1 MVNKEWLY
9 RKILQNIGLN
19 TLHQELLMKKKPDH
33 FIILIKKEYS
43 EYDAIYDSEKIDEST
58 RSDMTTFLTT
68 AATTTMETTEAVRPV
83 QTTEEIVLNMTS
95 VEIITN
101 TSNLV
106 TTETMTTEKKQPTIA
121 TKTTDFDET
130 TIIVDFSGESSAEQ
144 SGDIIET
151 TTEYTTTSTLS
162 EITTVP
168 ETTRYPD
175 TTITQLTQT
184 TEPIHSGEDISFADT
199 PVIIVEELQPRTVET
214 PIIEGFESSTDNLSE
229 PEMES
234 SSDYDDDATCDC
246 DHSIMNMI
254 KNPNSLLMETLT
266 KMIRKQIE
274 NELREEFDQQLT
286 QCQNMASKNNYLS

>member
-43 EYDAIYDSEKIDEST
+43 EYDAIYDSEKTDQST
-58 RSDMTTFLTT
+58 RSDLTTVLTT
-68 AATTTMETTEAVRPV
+68 AATTTMETTEAV
-83 QTTEEIVLNMTS
+83 QTTEEMISNTTLAEKS
-95 VEIITN
+95 

-106 TTETMTTEKKQPTIA
+106 TTEIMKTEMQSTRSA
-121 TKTTDFDET
+121 DFDET

-144 SGDIIET
+144 SGDIIDT
-151 TTEYTTTSTLS
+151 TTEYTTPSTLS
-162 EITTVP
+162 EITTFP
-168 ETTRYPD
+168 ETTTGYPD

-184 TEPIHSGEDISFADT
+184 TEPIYSGEDISFADT
-199 PVIIVEELQPRTVET
+199 PVIIVEPLQTAET
-214 PIIEGFESSTDNLSE
+214 PIIESFESSTDNTSPSDL
-229 PEMES
+229 ES
-234 SSDYDDDATCDC
+234 SSDFDDDASCNC

-254 KNPNSLLMETLT
+254 KSPNSLLMETLT

-274 NELREEFDQQLT
+274 NELREKFDQQLT
-286 QCQNMASKNNYLS
+286 QCQNLVSKNN